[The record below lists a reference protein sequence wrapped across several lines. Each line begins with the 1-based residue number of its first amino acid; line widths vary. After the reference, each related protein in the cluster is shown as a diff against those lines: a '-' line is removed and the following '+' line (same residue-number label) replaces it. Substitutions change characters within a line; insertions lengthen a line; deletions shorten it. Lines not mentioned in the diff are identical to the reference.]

1 MNKGNIVKNMG
12 THVILVT
19 ISTLGGK
26 KGLVGGVQSRKQKL
40 HCRKFT

>member
-19 ISTLGGK
+19 MSTLGGK
-26 KGLVGGVQSRKQKL
+26 KRVGGRRAK
-40 HCRKFT
+40 